1 VPGLPPPRDVDVPL
15 EVRSVTAMLMPFTP
29 GSSGIPV
36 IVLELE
42 DGREFTLYNVP
53 YEIVRA
59 INKLQSGEFSGSD
72 ERETIFDLAVDLRDM
87 LQGLGSSLERVV
99 IDYLDY
105 STALYTASAYFRFEG
120 LALRR
125 RMVPSHAIFLA
136 LLFNKPIYVMSSLVD
151 QQEEFEAG
159 VAGEDEDEEEEE
171 FEE

>member
-1 VPGLPPPRDVDVPL
+1 MPPPRDTDVPL
-15 EVRSVTAMLMPFTP
+15 EVRNVTAMLTPFTP
-29 GSSGIPV
+29 GSPGIPV

-59 INKLQSGEFSGSD
+59 INKLQSGEFSGPD
-72 ERETIFDLAVDLRDM
+72 ERETLFDLAVDLRDM
-87 LQGLGSSLERVV
+87 LQGLGESLERVV

-105 STALYTASAYFRFEG
+105 STALYTASAYFRFGG

-151 QQEEFEAG
+151 QQEEFEAR
-159 VAGEDEDEEEEE
+159 AGLEEDEEEE